1 MRPPLLCI
9 IVALAGGSATPV
21 AAEEFRHEPLNHN
34 MTPALQAQWH
44 DHANCICRAQG
55 RTFTV
60 GQNAC
65 LQTPA
70 GPRIAECGMVLN
82 NTSWHFTEMP
92 CPET

>member
-9 IVALAGGSATPV
+9 IATLAGALATPA
-21 AAEEFRHEPLNHN
+21 AAEEPRHQL
-34 MTPALQAQWH
+34 MTDRPAQAQWH
-44 DHANCICRAQG
+44 GPDCICRAQG
-55 RTFTV
+55 RTFAV

-70 GPRIAECGMVLN
+70 GPRVAECGMVLN
-82 NTSWHFTEMP
+82 NTSWRVTELP

>member
-1 MRPPLLCI
+1 MRTPLLCA
-9 IVALAGGSATPV
+9 IVALAGGLATLA
-21 AAEEFRHEPLNHN
+21 AAEEPRHQSAASGPA
-34 MTPALQAQWH
+34 PALQVQWH
-44 DHANCICRAQG
+44 GPDCICRAQG
-55 RTFTV
+55 RTFAV

-82 NTSWHFTEMP
+82 NTSWHVTDMP

>member
-1 MRPPLLCI
+1 MRPPLLCTI
-9 IVALAGGSATPV
+9 IALVGGLAAPVSAQEP
-21 AAEEFRHEPLNHN
+21 RHDLLNHDLA
-34 MTPALQAQWH
+34 PALQAQWH
-44 DHANCICRAQG
+44 DHANCICRALG

-82 NTSWHFTEMP
+82 NTSWQFTERP